1 MPRRVI
7 HEVQM
12 LSVSVDEQMS
22 FILDFLRVNGPS
34 SLLAM
39 TVHMTDK
46 IRIVVTVIALLEL
59 TKNKVISLSG
69 TEGADDIMIS
79 PARPVA
85 QPLASTA

>member
-1 MPRRVI
+1 
-7 HEVQM
+7 
-12 LSVSVDEQMS
+12 
-22 FILDFLRVNGPS
+22 
-34 SLLAM
+34 
-39 TVHMTDK
+39 
-46 IRIVVTVIALLEL
+46 VTVIALLEL

>member
-1 MPRRVI
+1 
-7 HEVQM
+7 VQL

-39 TVHMTDK
+39 TAHMTEK

-59 TKNKVISLSG
+59 TKNKVIGLSG
-69 TEGADDIMIS
+69 GEGDDDIMIR
-79 PARPVA
+79 PAESVP
-85 QPLASTA
+85 QPAASIA